1 MGEEVAMLKKAL
13 LLLIFSSLF
22 SQSAPVRPDDSPK
35 PYEDGE
41 AYAVYAAVLPS
52 EWPWKVAHAKTL
64 VIRSE
69 TKNYGMCLQPEK
81 GFTQSLGAAISD
93 YVELNKRPWLLQSR
107 FDIEKPYLLI
117 TPEEFKS
124 AFAQGNWEAFY
135 RQYPD
140 SGGYIELSAVGFNS
154 DKTVAVVYMG
164 HDCGMRCGGGEFH
177 VLQKKD
183 GKWVPLAWKGMSCS
197 WVS

>member
-1 MGEEVAMLKKAL
+1 MLKKPL

-22 SQSAPVRPDDSPK
+22 SQSVPVRPDDSPK

-41 AYAVYAAVLPS
+41 AYAVYASILPS
-52 EWPWKVAHAKTL
+52 EWSWRVANAKRL

-69 TKNYGMCLQPEK
+69 TENYRMCLQPEK
-81 GFTQSLGAAISD
+81 GWERVVGPAISD
-93 YVELNKRPWLLQSR
+93 YLKQNEKPWLLQPN
-107 FDIEKPYLLI
+107 FDIALPYQLVTADEL
-117 TPEEFKS
+117 KS
-124 AFAQGNWEAFY
+124 AMAQGGWQAFSKL
-135 RQYPD
+135 YPE
-140 SGGYIELSAVGFNS
+140 SGGWIAMSAVGFNS

-164 HDCGMRCGGGEFH
+164 HSCGMRCGGGEFH

-197 WVS
+197 WAS